1 MTTMIEDFDDD
12 VPQESKYWLSPL
24 GGFDDFDRPY
34 KGVMY
39 DAKTKFG
46 PWANMT
52 EESYMEHRYFDKL
65 GLGKGQKY
73 VKQPDGRW
81 LKVEG

>member
-1 MTTMIEDFDDD
+1 MSTQ
-12 VPQESKYWLSPL
+12 VYWLSPL
-24 GGFDDFDRPY
+24 NSVDDFGRRY

-39 DAKTKFG
+39 DAKTKYG

-52 EESYMEHRYFDKL
+52 EESFNEHGCRML

-73 VKQPDGRW
+73 EQQLDNRW

>member
-1 MTTMIEDFDDD
+1 MTTTIDDFND
-12 VPQESKYWLSPL
+12 VDAEEPVYWLSPL
-24 GGFDDFDRPY
+24 GGFDDFARPY

-46 PWANMT
+46 YWANMT
-52 EESYMEHRYFDKL
+52 EESYQKYRYYQWL

-73 VKQPDGRW
+73 VEQADGRW

>member
-1 MTTMIEDFDDD
+1 MSEK
-12 VPQESKYWLSPL
+12 VYWLSPL

-34 KGVMY
+34 KNVMY

-52 EESYMEHRYFDKL
+52 EESFREHGYGVL

-73 VKQPDGRW
+73 EKQSDGRW